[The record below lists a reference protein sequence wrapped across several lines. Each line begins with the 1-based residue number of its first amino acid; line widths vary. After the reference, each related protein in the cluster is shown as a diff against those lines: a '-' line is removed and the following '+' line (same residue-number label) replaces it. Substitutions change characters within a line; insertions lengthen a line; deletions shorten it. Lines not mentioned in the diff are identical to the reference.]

1 MRSALWLLPDLQPS
15 KIPDDTGWIHA
26 LAESFVTHWSQ
37 SHTCQ
42 LSALCCCGADS
53 KSAVRFASAFERPV
67 RTVDPPRVHSDSRL
81 QDLDLS
87 ANILCTEDSSVASI
101 LGITRA
107 ALLFLRHHAMRTS
120 VHSAYSEPD

>member
-1 MRSALWLLPDLQPS
+1 M
-15 KIPDDTGWIHA
+15 
-26 LAESFVTHWSQ
+26 
-37 SHTCQ
+37 
-42 LSALCCCGADS
+42 
-53 KSAVRFASAFERPV
+53 
-67 RTVDPPRVHSDSRL
+67 HSDSRL

-87 ANILCTEDSSVASI
+87 ANILCTEDISVASI